1 MDYMRRIVVE
11 APASSANL
19 GAGFDVFSIG
29 LRDPRDSIEL
39 LALESKKR
47 GINLSYKNGYVFL
60 RPDVTAAGAVVKAL
74 AREFDIKSSVT
85 VTVNNR
91 IPIGVGLGSSAAS
104 SVGAAVAMNKLFS
117 LGLTDERLLS
127 YAVEGEFAAS
137 GARHFDNI
145 AGSLQGGFRIVH
157 QNPLTT
163 VGFPPPSG
171 MAIVVVTPEIKLPA
185 RKTEY
190 ARSLLPKSV
199 ELGKMTKNISLASRV
214 VAGFAKGDVAMIGS
228 GLEDFVVEPARKAM
242 IPWFDEVR
250 RSALQT
256 GAAGVFI
263 SGAGPSMA
271 AVVDSLKLDPRRVRM
286 AMTECFAKHG
296 IMAKS
301 IVTTV
306 GGGARVAEE
315 Q

>member
-1 MDYMRRIVVE
+1 MRRVVVD

-19 GAGFDVFSIG
+19 GSGFDVFAIG

-39 LALESKKR
+39 RASESQER
-47 GINLSYKNGYVFL
+47 IISLNYTNGYAFL
-60 RPDVTAAGAVVKAL
+60 NSDITAAGAVVKAV
-74 AREFDIKSSVT
+74 AKEFEIKSKID

-104 SVGAAVAMNKLFS
+104 SVGVAVAMNRFFD
-117 LGLTDERLLS
+117 LGLTEERLLS

-137 GARHFDNI
+137 GARHYDNI

-157 QNPLTT
+157 QDPLKT
-163 VGFPPPSG
+163 VGFPPPNG
-171 MAIVVVTPEIKLPA
+171 MAIVVVTPGIELPV

-190 ARSLLPKSV
+190 ARSLLPKNL
-199 ELGKMTKNISLASRV
+199 ELGNLTKNISLASRV

-228 GLEDFVVEPARKAM
+228 GLGDVVIEPARKAM
-242 IPWFDEVR
+242 IPWFDEVKS
-250 RSALQT
+250 SALEA

-263 SGAGPSMA
+263 SGAGPSLT
-271 AVVDSLKLDPRRVRM
+271 AVVDSLLSEPRRVRK

-296 IMAKS
+296 ILTKS
-301 IVTTV
+301 FVTTV
-306 GGGARVAEE
+306 GGGARIATE

>member
-1 MDYMRRIVVE
+1 MRRIVVD

-19 GAGFDVFSIG
+19 GSGFDVFAIG
-29 LRDPRDSIEL
+29 LKDPRDSIEL
-39 LALESKKR
+39 RELESQEQV
-47 GINLSYKNGYVFL
+47 ISLNYTNGYVFL
-60 RPDVTAAGAVVKAL
+60 NSDFTAAGAVVKAV
-74 AREFDIKSSVT
+74 ARDFEIKSNID

-104 SVGAAVAMNKLFS
+104 SVGAAVAMNRLFDLRLS
-117 LGLTDERLLS
+117 EERLLS

-137 GARHFDNI
+137 GARHYDNI

-157 QNPLTT
+157 QNPLKTI
-163 VGFPPPSG
+163 GFPPPNG
-171 MAIVVVTPEIKLPA
+171 MSVVVVTPGIELPV

-190 ARSLLPKSV
+190 ARSLLPKNV
-199 ELGKMTKNISLASRV
+199 ELGNLTKNISLASRV

-228 GLEDFVVEPARKAM
+228 GLGDVIIEPARKAM

-250 RSALQT
+250 SSAIKA
-256 GAAGVFI
+256 GAAGVSI

-271 AVVDSLKLDPRRVRM
+271 AVVDSLLSEPRRVCE
-286 AMTECFAKHG
+286 AMTKCFSEHG
-296 IMAKS
+296 ILTKS
-301 IVTTV
+301 FVTTV
-306 GGGARVAEE
+306 GGGARIAEE

>member
-1 MDYMRRIVVE
+1 MKRIVVE

-29 LRDPRDSIEL
+29 LKDPRDSIEL
-39 LALESKKR
+39 LALESNEQEVN
-47 GINLSYKNGYVFL
+47 INYTNGYVASGSET
-60 RPDVTAAGAVVKAL
+60 TAAGAVVKAVAKEL
-74 AREFDIKSSVT
+74 DLKFKLN

-104 SVGAAVAMNKLFS
+104 SVAAALAMNRAFD
-117 LGLTDERLLS
+117 LGLSDERLLS

-137 GARHFDNI
+137 GARHYDNI

-157 QNPLTT
+157 QRPLKT
-163 VGFPPPSG
+163 VGFAPPKG
-171 MAIVVVTPEIKLPA
+171 MTVIVITPVVKLPN
-185 RKTEY
+185 RKTEF
-190 ARSLLPKSV
+190 ARSLLPKNV
-199 ELGKMTKNISLASRV
+199 NLEEMTKNISLASRV

-228 GLEDFVVEPARKAM
+228 GLEDSVVEPARKSM
-242 IPWFDEVR
+242 IPWFDDVR
-250 RSALQT
+250 RSALLA

-271 AVVDSLKLDPRRVRM
+271 AVVDGLKMDPRRVHK
-286 AMTECFAKHG
+286 AMTQCFAIHG
-296 IMAKS
+296 ILAKGF
-301 IVTTV
+301 ITTV
-306 GGGARVAEE
+306 GGGARVVEE